1 MTDQQQPEPNGN
13 RLDRIEAAIEANGQQ
28 IEKNTDAII
37 DLRVAV
43 SSLIET
49 SNQFQRNFEVMAA
62 EIVSLRRD
70 FTVMQGEIR
79 EINEEIREIKL
90 DIRGLQVENRRI
102 LDRFFGQEENGE
114 TGESEN

>member
-1 MTDQQQPEPNGN
+1 M
-13 RLDRIEAAIEANGQQ
+13 
-28 IEKNTDAII
+28 
-37 DLRVAV
+37 

-79 EINEEIREIKL
+79 DIKV
-90 DIRGLQVENRRI
+90 DIRGLQMENRRI
-102 LDRFFGQEENGE
+102 LDHFFGQEENGE
-114 TGESEN
+114 SKR

>member
-1 MTDQQQPEPNGN
+1 MTDWPNSNPTEN
-13 RLDRIEAAIEANGQQ
+13 RLDRIEAVVEANSQQ
-28 IEKNTDAII
+28 IEKNTQAII

-79 EINEEIREIKL
+79 EIQEEIRDIKV
-90 DIRGLQVENRRI
+90 DIRGLQMENRRI
-102 LDRFFGQEENGE
+102 LDHFFGQEGNGE
-114 TGESEN
+114 SKR